1 MNKNGLRDMTTGS
14 PAGHILYFAL
24 PLLVGSLLQQFY
36 NMVDSWVVGQYVGD
50 AALAAVGVGFPVLTM
65 FSSLFIGLSNGGT
78 VIIAQFFGAGKL
90 DRVRE
95 AVDTIYTAFLL
106 SIVPLTALA
115 LLAVRPILF
124 LLQVEAGAFEEA
136 RLYLTVVC
144 AGLIGSVGYNLNA
157 GILGGLGNSRSTLL
171 FLAVA
176 SAMNIVLDL
185 VLVLSFG

>member
-95 AVDTIYTAFLL
+95 AVEPYGTKISLRVESEALEHTELSGLSASLL
-106 SIVPLTALA
+106 DRFAYRFWTGAEGQAALA
-115 LLAVRPILF
+115 GMAEI
-124 LLQVEAGAFEEA
+124 E
-136 RLYLTVVC
+136 
-144 AGLIGSVGYNLNA
+144 NA
-157 GILGGLGNSRSTLL
+157 GERT
-171 FLAVA
+171 VE
-176 SAMNIVLDL
+176 IVTQAAEDRERFQA
-185 VLVLSFG
+185 VLSEKG